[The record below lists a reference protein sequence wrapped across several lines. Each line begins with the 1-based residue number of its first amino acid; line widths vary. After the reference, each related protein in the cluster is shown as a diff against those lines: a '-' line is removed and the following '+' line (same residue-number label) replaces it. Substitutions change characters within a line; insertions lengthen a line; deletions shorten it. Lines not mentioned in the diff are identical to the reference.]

1 MASRRT
7 YDNLPRKERACIVG
21 VAVRGREQPWQV
33 QDSLE
38 ELAAL
43 AEASNAEVVARVT
56 QTLQRPSR
64 TYLGS
69 GRLEQVAE
77 ETRAG
82 RFDVVLFDDELGPT
96 QQRMLE
102 SILEVKVIDRTALIL
117 DVFARRARTREGK
130 LQVELAQTEYL
141 LPRLAG
147 QWSHLERLG
156 GSIGTRG
163 PGETQIE
170 TDRRLVRNRLSRI
183 KKELERVRAQRARR
197 RRQRARSETHNISLV
212 GYTNAG
218 KSALFNCLTAADVP
232 AADQLFSTLDTTT
245 RRVHLP
251 SGVSAVLS
259 DTVGF
264 VRKLPPVLVEAF
276 QATLEELHQADLLLH
291 VVDISSRQAVDQ
303 AEAVDGVLESIGLA
317 GIPRIIVLNKVDLAE
332 AGPDTETPERLASI
346 VARAESCVRTSATGG
361 TGIEALRQAIVEGLG
376 VTAGA
381 GV

>member
-1 MASRRT
+1 MPRTRT
-7 YDNLPRKERACIVG
+7 YDNLPRRERACIVG
-21 VAVRGREQPWQV
+21 VAVRGQV
-33 QDSLE
+33 HRGEIEDSLD

-43 AEASNAEVVARVT
+43 AEAANAEVVARVT
-56 QTLQRPSR
+56 QTLHRPSR
-64 TYLGS
+64 TYLGT
-69 GRLEQVAE
+69 GRLEEIAE
-77 ETRAG
+77 NARSG

-96 QQRMLE
+96 QQRTLE
-102 SILEVKVIDRTALIL
+102 NVLEVKVIDRTALIL

-156 GSIGTRG
+156 GGIGTRG

-183 KKELERVRAQRARR
+183 KKELARV
-197 RRQRARSETHNISLV
+197 RRQRRQQRQNRDRDEIHNVSLV

-218 KSALFNCLTAADVP
+218 KSALFNCLTAGDVR

-251 SGVSAVLS
+251 SSVAAVLS

-291 VVDISSRQAVDQ
+291 VVDMGNRHAAEQARI
-303 AEAVDGVLESIGLA
+303 VDGVLESMGLA
-317 GIPRIIVLNKVDLAE
+317 KMPRILVLNKLDLAGD
-332 AGPDTETPERLASI
+332 GPDTGVPPHLAAT
-346 VARAESCVRTSATGG
+346 VADADRWTTTSATHGW
-361 TGIEALRQAIVEGLG
+361 GIEELRRAIVEGLG
-376 VTAGA
+376 IAVGA
-381 GV
+381 GT

>member
-1 MASRRT
+1 MPRRRT
-7 YDNLPRKERACIVG
+7 YDNLRGKERACIVG
-21 VAVRGREQPWQV
+21 VAVRGREQPEAV
-33 QDSLE
+33 DDSLD

-56 QTLQRPSR
+56 QTLHRPSR

-69 GRLEQVAE
+69 GRVRDLAE
-77 ETRAG
+77 EARSG

-96 QQRMLE
+96 QQRTLE
-102 SILEVKVIDRTALIL
+102 NALDVKVIDRTALIL

-156 GSIGTRG
+156 GGIGTRG

-183 KKELERVRAQRARR
+183 KKELARVRRERAQR
-197 RRQRARSETHNISLV
+197 RQHRARGEIHNVSLV

-218 KSALFNCLTAADVP
+218 KSALFNSLTASDVR
-232 AADQLFSTLDTTT
+232 AANQLFSTLDTTT

-251 SGVSAVLS
+251 SRVSAVLS

-291 VVDISSRQAVDQ
+291 VVDISSRRAVEQ
-303 AEAVDGVLESIGLA
+303 AEAVEGVLEGM
-317 GIPRIIVLNKVDLAE
+317 GMGEIPRILVLNKVDLVAG
-332 AGPDTETPERLASI
+332 GPDSGALERLAGI
-346 VARAESCVRTSATGG
+346 VAGTESSVRTSAKDG
-361 TGIEALRQAIVEGLG
+361 TGIEALRRAIVDGLG
-376 VTAGA
+376 VAVEA

>member
-1 MASRRT
+1 MPRRRT
-7 YDNLPRKERACIVG
+7 YDNLRRKERACIVG
-21 VAVRGREQPWQV
+21 VAVRGLGQPEEV
-33 QDSLE
+33 NDSLD

-56 QTLQRPSR
+56 QTLHRPSPS
-64 TYLGS
+64 YLGS
-69 GRLEQVAE
+69 GRVQDLAE
-77 ETRAG
+77 EARSG

-96 QQRMLE
+96 QQRTLE
-102 SILEVKVIDRTALIL
+102 NALNVKVIDRTALIL
-117 DVFARRARTREGK
+117 DVFARRARTRESK

-156 GSIGTRG
+156 GGIGTRG

-170 TDRRLVRNRLSRI
+170 TDRRLVRNKLSRI
-183 KKELERVRAQRARR
+183 KKELARVGTQRAQR
-197 RRQRARSETHNISLV
+197 RQHRARGEIHNVSLV

-218 KSALFNCLTAADVP
+218 KSALFNCLTASDVR

-276 QATLEELHQADLLLH
+276 QTTLEELHQADLLLH
-291 VVDISSRQAVDQ
+291 VVDISTRRAAEQ
-303 AEAVDGVLESIGLA
+303 AEAVEGVLEGMGMGA
-317 GIPRIIVLNKVDLAE
+317 IPRILVLNKVDLVAG
-332 AGPDTETPERLASI
+332 GPDDGALARLASI
-346 VARAESCVRTSATGG
+346 VARAESSVRTSAKDG
-361 TGIEALRQAIVEGLG
+361 TGVEALRRAIVDGLG
-376 VTAGA
+376 VAVEAGI
-381 GV
+381 